1 MKVLV
6 DTNIIIEYLGERQ
19 KASQIERILRY
30 CIQEQSKLYI
40 SSGTL
45 YTLAYLTERVLH
57 NQGYTKPTLTDKQRK
72 IFHTIIQLFNVVPI
86 DSKNILKG
94 VDNEDFTDLEDSFQ
108 YQCAVMSDCEVLLT
122 INYKDFQEVASK
134 GFVKILTPEDFIRQY
149 VHATK

>member
-1 MKVLV
+1 M
-6 DTNIIIEYLGERQ
+6 
-19 KASQIERILRY
+19 
-30 CIQEQSKLYI
+30 
-40 SSGTL
+40 
-45 YTLAYLTERVLH
+45 
-57 NQGYTKPTLTDKQRK
+57 
-72 IFHTIIQLFNVVPI
+72 VPI